1 MKKNW
6 IIILVIAIIII
17 GIIAGMAIWQK
28 NTNKLKENNIVENEI
43 NKVSEEIIDE
53 CTDEY
58 KELEEQAKLELE
70 ANSTEE
76 KISPNCLL
84 ILKRYYKECEHA
96 INEYLEIPKNLV
108 NGNKEDLE
116 DEYANWEVKQYS
128 STQIVLYK
136 EFDSN
141 CGQHYI
147 LRNVDGKIVV
157 YLIGEDDEESVFEM
171 TDISVDYLT
180 ESDKIEIE
188 NGIRVNGKENLKQL
202 IEDFE

>member
-1 MKKNW
+1 MNKNW

-17 GIIAGMAIWQK
+17 GVIAGMAIWQK
-28 NTNKLKENNIVENEI
+28 SENLLKENSIIENEI
-43 NKVSEEIIDE
+43 NEVSEEIVDE

-58 KELEEQAKLELE
+58 KEIEEQARLELE
-70 ANSTEE
+70 ANSSEE

-84 ILKRYYKECEHA
+84 TLKRYYKECEH
-96 INEYLEIPKNLV
+96 IVNEYLEIPDNLV
-108 NGNKEDLE
+108 NGNEDDLG
-116 DEYANWEVKQYS
+116 DEYVNWEVEQYS

-141 CGQHYI
+141 CGQHYV

-157 YLIGEDDEESVFEM
+157 YIIGEDNEESVFET

>member
-1 MKKNW
+1 M
-6 IIILVIAIIII
+6 
-17 GIIAGMAIWQK
+17 
-28 NTNKLKENNIVENEI
+28 
-43 NKVSEEIIDE
+43 
-53 CTDEY
+53 
-58 KELEEQAKLELE
+58 
-70 ANSTEE
+70 
-76 KISPNCLL
+76 
-84 ILKRYYKECEHA
+84 KRYYKECEH
-96 INEYLEIPKNLV
+96 IVNEYLEIPDNLV
-108 NGNKEDLE
+108 NGNEDDLG
-116 DEYANWEVKQYS
+116 DEYVNWEVEQYS

-141 CGQHYI
+141 CGQHYV

-157 YLIGEDDEESVFEM
+157 YIIGEDNEESVFET

>member
-1 MKKNW
+1 MNKNW

-28 NTNKLKENNIVENEI
+28 NTNELKENNIIENEI

-70 ANSTEE
+70 ANSSEE

-84 ILKRYYKECEHA
+84 TLKRYYKECEHI
-96 INEYLEIPKNLV
+96 INEYLEIPENLV

-116 DEYANWEVKQYS
+116 DEYTNWEVEQYS

-147 LRNVDGKIVV
+147 LRNADGKIVV
-157 YLIGEDDEESVFEM
+157 YLIGENDEESVFEM